1 MQHTDS
7 ILISRWKSGDQ
18 SAFET
23 LYERYAVMLL
33 KKAYEKTGD
42 RETAREFVQE
52 VFLELLERKDRL
64 EIHTSFKAYVF
75 TALRNRVLNYLHRQ
89 SIHHKYEVFQE
100 TRPAA
105 QGNDVESYLSHKELT
120 LQLSDAIQQLP
131 EKCRQVFL
139 LSRAEELSNKE
150 IAERSGISVNTV
162 EQHMRKALR
171 MLRSGLQRT
180 ILLAG
185 AWLLPW

>member
-1 MQHTDS
+1 
-7 ILISRWKSGDQ
+7 
-18 SAFET
+18 
-23 LYERYAVMLL
+23 MLL

-42 RETAREFVQE
+42 KETAREFVQE

-64 EIHTSFKAYVF
+64 DIHTSFKAYIF

-89 SIHHKYEVFQE
+89 FIHHKYEIFQE
-100 TRPAA
+100 TRPPAVV
-105 QGNDVESYLSHKELT
+105 NDVESYLSHKELAH
-120 LQLSDAIQQLP
+120 QMSDAIQRLP

-139 LSRAEELSNKE
+139 LSRSEKLSNKE

-171 MLRSGLQRT
+171 LLRNGLQRSS
-180 ILLAG
+180 ILIGLFFS
-185 AWLLPW
+185 LFY

>member
-1 MQHTDS
+1 MLTC
-7 ILISRWKSGDQ
+7 WKKGDQ
-18 SAFET
+18 AAFDA

-42 RETAREFVQE
+42 KETAREFVQE

-64 EIHTSFKAYVF
+64 DIHTSFKAYIF

-89 SIHHKYEVFQE
+89 YIHHKYEVFQE
-100 TRPAA
+100 TRPPAVS
-105 QGNDVESYLSHKELT
+105 NDVETYLSHKELS
-120 LQLSDAIQQLP
+120 LRMADAIQQLP
-131 EKCRQVFL
+131 DKCRQVFL
-139 LSRAEELSNKE
+139 LSRSEELSNKE

-171 MLRSGLQRT
+171 LLRNGLQRT
-180 ILLAG
+180 TLLIGFLAS
-185 AWLLPW
+185 WF